1 MLRKLIRI
9 WLDFSAQMKKQNIS
23 AYAASTAFFL
33 FLSVIPMLMVVCSVI
48 PYTPIT
54 EQNLVTAFTDMTPDI
69 ADAMVESLVVDV
81 YQNSVGI
88 LSVALIA
95 MIWSAAKGVMAL
107 MRGLNAVNGVE
118 EKRNYFVIRLIAS
131 FYTLIMLVVLI
142 LSLFLMVF
150 GNQLVDI
157 ALHRIPQLQMFVS
170 FLMHFRFLFVWAV
183 LILLFGLIYAYIPDT
198 KLKFTEQIP
207 GACFAAVVWSVFS
220 WGFSMYVSYGKG
232 YSIYGSLTIIV
243 IIMLWMYF
251 CMYIILIGAYLNRYF
266 RPVNR
271 ALVNRAS
278 TQSELVREN
287 RKRIRQIRRI
297 RRKQRHYTEIGG
309 KTEITDQTADRIP
322 GQNQN
327 QNPTD
332 RN

>member
-1 MLRKLIRI
+1 MQDMFRTIISI
-9 WLDFSAQMKKQNIS
+9 WRDFSSQMKKQNIS
-23 AYAASTAFFL
+23 AYASSTAFFL
-33 FLSVIPMLMVVCSVI
+33 FLSVIPMLMVVCAVI
-48 PYTPIT
+48 PYTPVT
-54 EQNLVTAFTDMTPDI
+54 EQNLITALTDVTPDI

-81 YQNSVGI
+81 YESSVGI
-88 LSVALIA
+88 LPVALIA
-95 MIWSAAKGVMAL
+95 MVWSAAKGVMAL
-107 MRGLNAVNGVE
+107 MRGLNAVNGVD
-118 EKRNYFVIRLIAS
+118 EKRNYFVIRFIAS

-142 LSLFLMVF
+142 LSLFFMVF

-170 FLMHFRFLFVWAV
+170 LLMNFRFLFVWAV
-183 LILLFGLIYAYIPDT
+183 LILLFGLIYTYIPDT
-198 KLKFTEQIP
+198 KLKFTEQVP

-220 WGFSMYVSYGKG
+220 WGFSMYVSYGNG

-271 ALVNRAS
+271 VLVNHAS
-278 TQSELVREN
+278 SKSELAREN
-287 RKRIRQIRRI
+287 RRRI
-297 RRKQRHYTEIGG
+297 REIKKIQRRKKHYTEI
-309 KTEITDQTADRIP
+309 DRDP
-322 GQNQN
+322 KEKEENL
-327 QNPTD
+327 TD

>member
-1 MLRKLIRI
+1 MLRTIISI
-9 WLDFSAQMKKQNIS
+9 WRDFSSQMKKQNIS
-23 AYAASTAFFL
+23 AYASSTAFFL
-33 FLSVIPMLMVVCSVI
+33 FLSVIPMLMVVCAVI
-48 PYTPIT
+48 PYTPVT
-54 EQNLVTAFTDMTPDI
+54 EQNLITALTDVTPDI

-81 YQNSVGI
+81 YKSSVGI
-88 LSVALIA
+88 LPVALIA
-95 MIWSAAKGVMAL
+95 MVWSAAKGVMAL
-107 MRGLNAVNGVE
+107 MRGLNAVNGVD
-118 EKRNYFVIRLIAS
+118 EKRNYFVIRFIAS

-142 LSLFLMVF
+142 LSLFFMVF

-170 FLMHFRFLFVWAV
+170 LM
-183 LILLFGLIYAYIPDT
+183 IYTYIPDT
-198 KLKFTEQIP
+198 KLKFTEQVP

-220 WGFSMYVSYGKG
+220 WGFSMYVSYGNG

-271 ALVNRAS
+271 VLVNHAS
-278 TQSELVREN
+278 SKSELAREN
-287 RKRIRQIRRI
+287 RRRI
-297 RRKQRHYTEIGG
+297 REIKKIQRRKKHYTEI
-309 KTEITDQTADRIP
+309 DRDP
-322 GQNQN
+322 KEKDENL
-327 QNPTD
+327 TD

>member
-1 MLRKLIRI
+1 MLRTIISI
-9 WLDFSAQMKKQNIS
+9 WRDFSSQMKKQNIS
-23 AYAASTAFFL
+23 AYASSTAFFL
-33 FLSVIPMLMVVCSVI
+33 FLSVIPMLMVVCAVI
-48 PYTPIT
+48 PYTPVT
-54 EQNLVTAFTDMTPDI
+54 EQNLITALTDVTPDI

-81 YQNSVGI
+81 YKSSVGI
-88 LSVALIA
+88 LPVALIA
-95 MIWSAAKGVMAL
+95 MVWSAAKGVMAL
-107 MRGLNAVNGVE
+107 MRGLNAVNGVD
-118 EKRNYFVIRLIAS
+118 EKRNYFVIRFIAS

-142 LSLFLMVF
+142 LSLFFMVF

-170 FLMHFRFLFVWAV
+170 L
-183 LILLFGLIYAYIPDT
+183 LIYTYIPDT
-198 KLKFTEQIP
+198 KLKFTEQVP

-220 WGFSMYVSYGKG
+220 WGFSMYVSYGNG

-271 ALVNRAS
+271 VLVNHAS
-278 TQSELVREN
+278 SKSELAREN
-287 RKRIRQIRRI
+287 RRRI
-297 RRKQRHYTEIGG
+297 REIKKIQRRKKHYTEI
-309 KTEITDQTADRIP
+309 DRDP
-322 GQNQN
+322 KEKDENL
-327 QNPTD
+327 TD

>member
-1 MLRKLIRI
+1 MLRTIISI
-9 WLDFSAQMKKQNIS
+9 WRDFSSQMKKQNIS
-23 AYAASTAFFL
+23 AYASSTAFFL
-33 FLSVIPMLMVVCSVI
+33 FLSVIPMLMVVCAVI
-48 PYTPIT
+48 PYTPVT
-54 EQNLVTAFTDMTPDI
+54 EQNLITALTDVTPDI

-81 YQNSVGI
+81 YKSSVGI
-88 LSVALIA
+88 LPVALIA
-95 MIWSAAKGVMAL
+95 MVWSAAKGVMAL
-107 MRGLNAVNGVE
+107 MRGLNAVNGVD
-118 EKRNYFVIRLIAS
+118 EKRNYFVIRFIAS

-142 LSLFLMVF
+142 LSLFFMVF

-170 FLMHFRFLFVWAV
+170 LLMN
-183 LILLFGLIYAYIPDT
+183 LLFGLIYTYIPDT
-198 KLKFTEQIP
+198 KLKFTEQVP

-220 WGFSMYVSYGKG
+220 WGFSMYVSYGNG

-271 ALVNRAS
+271 VLVNHAS
-278 TQSELVREN
+278 SKSELAREN
-287 RKRIRQIRRI
+287 RRRI
-297 RRKQRHYTEIGG
+297 REIKKIQRRKKHYTEI
-309 KTEITDQTADRIP
+309 DRNLKE
-322 GQNQN
+322 QNEN
-327 QNPTD
+327 LTD